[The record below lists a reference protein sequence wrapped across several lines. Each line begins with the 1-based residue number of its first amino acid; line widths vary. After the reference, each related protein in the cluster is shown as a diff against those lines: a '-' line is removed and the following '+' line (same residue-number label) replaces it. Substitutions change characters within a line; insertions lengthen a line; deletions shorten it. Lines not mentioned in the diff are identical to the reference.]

1 MIKVSREWATPL
13 TIGVFVLMGA
23 TGLLMFFHWDNS
35 LQKTLHEWVG
45 WGMVAAVVVHALANW
60 LGFKRYFKPG
70 PALWIMTLFALVV
83 AGSFVSWSG
92 GAKKGPSTPGLAI
105 QAVSGAPIRL
115 LAPLYGRTPEQ
126 ARQALAEAG
135 ITMADDEATLAATVG
150 KDRERLGMALQAL
163 ARLPA
168 GPAH

>member
-13 TIGVFVLMGA
+13 TIGVFGLMGV

-70 PALWIMTLFALVV
+70 PALWVMALFALVL
-83 AGSFVSWSG
+83 AGSFVPWPG
-92 GAKKGPSTPGLAI
+92 GAPKGPSTPGLAI
-105 QAVSGAPIRL
+105 QAVSGAPLRL
-115 LAPLYGRTPEQ
+115 VAPLYGKTPEQ
-126 ARQALAEAG
+126 ARQALTAAG
-135 ITMADDEATLAATVG
+135 ITLADDEASLASAIG
-150 KDRERLGMALQAL
+150 KDRERLGVALKAL
-163 ARLPA
+163 AQGGA
-168 GPAH
+168 GAQR

>member
-13 TIGVFVLMGA
+13 TIGVFVLMGV

-83 AGSFVSWSG
+83 VGSFVPWSG

-115 LAPLYGRTPEQ
+115 LAPLYGKTPEQ
-126 ARQALAEAG
+126 ARQALAQAG
-135 ITMADDEATLAATVG
+135 IALADDEATLAAAVG
-150 KDRERLGMALQAL
+150 KDRERLGLALKTL
-163 ARLPA
+163 AQGSA
-168 GPAH
+168 GAAR

>member
-45 WGMVAAVVVHALANW
+45 WLMVSAVVVHALANW

-70 PALWIMTLFALVV
+70 LALWIMALFALVL
-83 AGSFVSWSG
+83 AGSFVPWPG

-115 LAPLYGRTPEQ
+115 LAPLYGKTPEQ
-126 ARQALAEAG
+126 ARQALTQAG
-135 ITMADDEATLAATVG
+135 ITLADDEATLTSAIG
-150 KDRERLGMALQAL
+150 KDRERLGVALKAL
-163 ARLPA
+163 AQGDAAAPR
-168 GPAH
+168 